1 MTERACDVI
10 ILDTMASVSPGS
22 NENSAEDV
30 GKLLAHCKFLH
41 RKTGAL
47 VVLISHSGKDASKGM
62 RGWSGTKAA
71 ADAEI
76 EVTRNGDFRAAT
88 VTKLK
93 DAGDFEQFSFKLNVV
108 PLGNDADGEP
118 VSSCVV
124 EHIDAAPTEHGTKPA
139 LKGLPKMVIDTLRT
153 MAPSGTCN
161 VDDLIEGVKIK
172 LPKSEGARDLRR
184 QNILQTFSRTLLPG
198 GYCHMHGE
206 DRVGLTNIKQLED
219 EPAWLN

>member
-1 MTERACDVI
+1 MSVVI
-10 ILDTMASVSPGS
+10 DTLSATTPGG
-22 NENSAEDV
+22 NENSGEDMGRV
-30 GKLLAHCKFLH
+30 LSHCKLLH

-47 VVLISHSGKDASKGM
+47 VVLIHHSGKDATKGA
-62 RGWSGTKAA
+62 RGWSGLRAA

-124 EHIDAAPTEHGTKPA
+124 EHIDAAPAEHDTKPA

-153 MAPSGTCN
+153 MAPSTGTCN
-161 VDDLIEGVKIK
+161 VDYLIEGVKIK

-206 DRVGLTNIKQLED
+206 DRISLTNIKQIE
-219 EPAWLN
+219 EPSWLSE

>member
-1 MTERACDVI
+1 M
-10 ILDTMASVSPGS
+10 
-22 NENSAEDV
+22 
-30 GKLLAHCKFLH
+30 
-41 RKTGAL
+41 
-47 VVLISHSGKDASKGM
+47 VLISHSGKDQSKGM

-108 PLGNDADGEP
+108 PLGVDADGEP

-124 EHIDAAPTEHGTKPA
+124 EHIDSAPTEHGAKPK
-139 LKGLPKMVIDTLRT
+139 LKGLPKLVHDTLKI

-161 VDDLIEGVKIK
+161 VDDLIEGVKVK
-172 LPKSEGARDLRR
+172 LPASEGARDLRR
-184 QNILQTFSRTLLPG
+184 QNVSQTLARTLIPG
-198 GYCHMHGE
+198 GYAFMQGE
-206 DRVGLTNIKQLED
+206 DRISLTNIIQQE
-219 EPAWLN
+219 EAAWLN